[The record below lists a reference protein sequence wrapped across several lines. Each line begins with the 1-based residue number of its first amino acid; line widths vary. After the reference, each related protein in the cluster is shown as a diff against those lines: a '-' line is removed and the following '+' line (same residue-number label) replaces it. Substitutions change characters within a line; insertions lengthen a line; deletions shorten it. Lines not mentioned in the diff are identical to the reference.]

1 MVNYPLPH
9 KKNVYSVVVHSV
21 HFVPELR
28 YVSQVDSM
36 LVSLPIFFFFLL
48 FLFVFEKSVLKPSIT
63 IMDLS
68 ISLSSFPIESP
79 QSIGQGHGRAT

>member
-1 MVNYPLPH
+1 MFWKLFYGPEWWSLVNYPLPH

-36 LVSLPIFFFFLL
+36 LVSLPIFFFSAFSVR
-48 FLFVFEKSVLKPSIT
+48 FWEKCVEAFHYDYGFVYF
-63 IMDLS
+63 
-68 ISLSSFPIESP
+68 SF
-79 QSIGQGHGRAT
+79 